1 MKKWSSTL
9 LLIISIL
16 LLSYTFYFYKSK
28 SSFELSDK
36 KIQIINFDNSLS
48 SFSYKDKENTYNFY
62 KNEDLSNWSVG
73 NDKINRERAD
83 ENVICT
89 LFNNLSLLDLKYVFS
104 VEELRKSNKD
114 ISDYGLEE
122 PIATIGINY
131 KDRTENWLI
140 GDSLSLDT
148 HRYIMLKE
156 AKDIYVID
164 AQINDLL
171 SLPIDEFYDY
181 RVFTENIFQCDR
193 IELSGSASDGFI
205 QIVYSHESGW
215 QLLQPRLLSIN
226 QSSVLDLFNQM
237 KKIKLQSFNDVE
249 LSDSSVFGFDDPYM
263 RLVISS
269 IQNGSIS
276 LCIGDL
282 SGDRK
287 MRYVRKDKEDKIG
300 LIDENVVNDV
310 IGYLEKFR
318 KDQVFD
324 LAKKTSFLQLSNPQN
339 EILFTKG
346 SNTLWRM
353 NKPFDWAV
361 DNQIFR
367 QTLEFIEGM
376 VITRFDVNPNIDSKE
391 FTVEIN
397 SKDSD
402 NYQKISC
409 FLPSDPDEP
418 MQIKFPDEKE
428 HHEVNRVRP
437 LFNLLNPLSYKNK
450 DIFSSIGRVTRVAQY
465 IYDNDVNLFDWNSI
479 ESEWESKITDEH
491 NLILNWVSKLRDI
504 RADKYVSSF
513 PTSLVPFG
521 LENPIVRIILYDETY
536 QKWNSLEMIIGDKY
550 DDNFHYAMIKGRD
563 IVFTIS
569 RESVSYCMEKF
580 K

>member
-1 MKKWSSTL
+1 MKKWSSTF

-28 SSFELSDK
+28 SSFKLSDK
-36 KIQIINFDNSLS
+36 RNQIVNFDNSLD
-48 SFSYKDKENTYNFY
+48 SFTYQDKENTYNFY

-114 ISDYGLEE
+114 ISDYGLDE
-122 PIATIGINY
+122 PIATIDIHY
-131 KDRTENWLI
+131 IDRTENWLI
-140 GDSLSLDT
+140 GDSLSLGT
-148 HRYIMLKE
+148 LRYIMLKE
-156 AKDIYVID
+156 SKDIYVID
-164 AQINDLL
+164 TQINDLL

-226 QSSVLDLFNQM
+226 HSSVLDLFNQI

-287 MRYVRKDKEDKIG
+287 MRYVRRDKEDKIG
-300 LIDENVVNDV
+300 LIDENIINDV
-310 IGYLEKFR
+310 IGYLEKLR

-353 NKPFDWAV
+353 NKPFDWGV
-361 DNQIFR
+361 DNEIFS
-367 QTLEFIEGM
+367 QMLEFIEGM
-376 VITRFDVNPNIDSKE
+376 VITRFDVNANIDSKK
-391 FTVEIN
+391 FIVEIN

-450 DIFSSIGRVTRVAQY
+450 KIFSSIDRVTRVEQY
-465 IYDNDVNLFDWNSI
+465 IYDHDVNQFNWNSI
-479 ESEWESKITDEH
+479 ESKWESKITDEH
-491 NLILNWVSKLRDI
+491 ILILNWILKLRDI

-513 PTSLVPFG
+513 PTSLLPFG
-521 LENPIVRIILYDETY
+521 LENPIGRLILYDETH
-536 QKWNSLEMIIGDKY
+536 QKWNSLEIIIGDQY

-563 IVFTIS
+563 IVFIIS
-569 RESVSYCMEKF
+569 KESVSYCMENF

>member
-1 MKKWSSTL
+1 MKNWSSTL
-9 LLIISIL
+9 LLIMSIL

-28 SSFELSDK
+28 SSLKLSDK
-36 KIQIINFDNSLS
+36 KIQIINFDNSLN
-48 SFSYKDKENTYNFY
+48 SFIYQDKENTYSFY
-62 KNEDLSNWSVG
+62 KNENLSNWSVG
-73 NDKINRERAD
+73 NDKTDLERAD
-83 ENVICT
+83 ENIICT
-89 LFNNLSLLDLKYVFS
+89 LFNNISLLDLKYVFS

-114 ISDYGLEE
+114 ISDYGLDE
-122 PIATIGINY
+122 PIATIDIHY
-131 KDRTENWLI
+131 LDRTEKWLI
-140 GDSLSLDT
+140 GDSLSLGT
-148 HRYIMLKE
+148 YRYIMLQE
-156 AKDIYVID
+156 AKDIYVVD
-164 AQINDLL
+164 TQINDLL

-215 QLLQPRLLSIN
+215 QLLQPRLLSVN
-226 QSSVLDLFNQM
+226 QSSVLDLFNQI

-282 SGDRK
+282 SSDSK
-287 MRYVRKDKEDKIG
+287 MRYVRRDKEDKIG
-300 LIDENVVNDV
+300 LIDENIVNDV
-310 IGYLEKFR
+310 IGYIEKFR

-324 LAKKTSFLQLSNPQN
+324 LAKKSSFLKLSNPQN

-353 NKPFDWAV
+353 NKPFDWGV
-361 DNQIFR
+361 DNEIFLQI
-367 QTLEFIEGM
+367 LEFIEGM
-376 VITRFDVNPNIDSKE
+376 VITRFDVNPNIDSKK

-397 SKDSD
+397 SNDSD

-450 DIFSSIGRVTRVAQY
+450 NIFSSIGRVTRVAQY

-491 NLILNWVSKLRDI
+491 NLILNWISKLRDI
-504 RADKYVSSF
+504 RADKYVSRF
-513 PTSLVPFG
+513 PTSLLPFG
-521 LENPIVRIILYDETY
+521 LDNPKGRLILYDETH
-536 QKWNSLEMIIGDKY
+536 QKWNSLEIIIGDQY

-563 IVFTIS
+563 IVFIIS
-569 RESVSYCMEKF
+569 KESVSYCMENF

>member
-1 MKKWSSTL
+1 MKNWSSTL
-9 LLIISIL
+9 LLIMSIL
-16 LLSYTFYFYKSK
+16 LLSCMIYFYKSK
-28 SSFELSDK
+28 SSFKLSDK
-36 KIQIINFDNSLS
+36 KNQIINFDDSLNS
-48 SFSYKDKENTYNFY
+48 FIYQDKENTYNFY
-62 KNEDLSNWSVG
+62 KNDNLSNWSVG
-73 NDKINRERAD
+73 NDKTDLERAD
-83 ENVICT
+83 ENIICT

-114 ISDYGLEE
+114 ISDYGLDE
-122 PIATIGINY
+122 PIATIDIKY
-131 KDRTENWLI
+131 LDRTEKWLI
-140 GDSLSLDT
+140 GDSLSLGT
-148 HRYIMLKE
+148 HRYIMLQE
-156 AKDIYVID
+156 AKDIYVVD
-164 AQINDLL
+164 TQINDLL

-215 QLLQPRLLSIN
+215 QLLQPRLLSVN
-226 QSSVLDLFNQM
+226 QSSVSDLFNQI

-249 LSDSSVFGFDDPYM
+249 LSDSSAFGFDDPYM

-418 MQIKFPDEKE
+418 MQIKFPDEEE

-450 DIFSSIGRVTRVAQY
+450 DIFSSIDRVTRVEQY

-479 ESEWESKITDEH
+479 ESKWESQITDAH
-491 NLILNWVSKLRDI
+491 IFNSKLDI
-504 RADKYVSSF
+504 KVKRY
-513 PTSLVPFG
+513 
-521 LENPIVRIILYDETY
+521 
-536 QKWNSLEMIIGDKY
+536 
-550 DDNFHYAMIKGRD
+550 
-563 IVFTIS
+563 
-569 RESVSYCMEKF
+569 
-580 K
+580 